1 MASLLHAHL
10 CLSLAQPR
18 SDASS
23 LRTSKTKNT
32 SSNSSQ
38 EELRVGCEQAR
49 HGEETRAS
57 EGSIQSADDR
67 VQAAQQAQGSR
78 AAGAVQEE
86 GEPARVE
93 EEEDRFEL
101 VFFELLVQFVFLIQ
115 VQEVLVGIRAAP
127 SERV

>member
-1 MASLLHAHL
+1 MSI
-10 CLSLAQPR
+10 PR
-18 SDASS
+18 STSLQRVLSS
-23 LRTSKTKNT
+23 HLQNEKHFV
-32 SSNSSQ
+32 NSSQ
-38 EELRVGCEQAR
+38 EELRVGCEQAL

-57 EGSIQSADDR
+57 EGSIQSADNR